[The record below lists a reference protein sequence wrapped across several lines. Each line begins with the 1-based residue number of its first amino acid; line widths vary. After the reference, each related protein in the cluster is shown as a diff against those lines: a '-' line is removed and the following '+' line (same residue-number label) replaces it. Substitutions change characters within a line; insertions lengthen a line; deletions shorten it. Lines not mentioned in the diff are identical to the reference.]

1 MCTGRGLIPG
11 GLYQAKIRSP
21 TFEPRVLFAL
31 LHLQDSRIR
40 SDVPVCLGVA
50 VKSSSRVPLCVKRG
64 VPSLSTKDKV
74 RRQRGRGEDTSG
86 ACAGDAVPAG
96 EAAPPAVR
104 VTLKSGDAGAQW
116 QRDLGGMACTTG
128 FSFRVV
134 VATDN

>member
-1 MCTGRGLIPG
+1 MLGSG
-11 GLYQAKIRSP
+11 Q
-21 TFEPRVLFAL
+21 FAMRKSIKG
-31 LHLQDSRIR
+31 QR
-40 SDVPVCLGVA
+40 A
-50 VKSSSRVPLCVKRG
+50 VHPFQHK
-64 VPSLSTKDKV
+64 
-74 RRQRGRGEDTSG
+74 GEGEREDASG
-86 ACAGDAVPAG
+86 ACAGDAVPAV